1 MKTRTMRKAFLLA
14 GLLLFPRPT
23 FGEGE
28 GRWRLPV
35 GDHYSVMD
43 SPIESG
49 LRTSMGYSLN
59 PLLVHG
65 NFRYQ
70 TSFGERF
77 FLGGDVP
84 VRYTDGYFAGVVSP
98 RISLGTMYTNGGIR
112 GGLLLPSGHALK
124 GPAPWAAEG
133 EVTLGSFGSTK
144 AGAAV
149 AFGGTYRPRDPAF
162 QVKAGAYFGPV
173 SLEVARE
180 FGERSPF
187 ELILGAR
194 VGMLLPSVAIG
205 VGESGPAIR
214 GLLSVAVNRKEEAE
228 SPEPIVLAAPLP
240 PPEPQVVSIPDSVF
254 ANLGQVADVLLQRP
268 EILEVKVEVHVE
280 KAGTGIELAVQ
291 DYLESKGVGPERTK
305 VELVAPSENKWIDI
319 VIVRVSEEE

>member
-1 MKTRTMRKAFLLA
+1 MRKALLV

-49 LRTSMGYSLN
+49 LRTSAGYS
-59 PLLVHG
+59 PSLVHG

-70 TSFGERF
+70 TSLGERF

-98 RISLGTMYTNGGIR
+98 RVSLGTMYKNGVIR
-112 GGLLLPSGHALK
+112 GGLLLPSGHSLK

-133 EVTLGSFGSTK
+133 EVTFGSFGAK

-214 GLLSVAVNRKEEAE
+214 GLLSIAVNRKEEVE
-228 SPEPIVLAAPLP
+228 SPEPIVLAAPP

-254 ANLGQVADVLLQRP
+254 ANLGQVADVLMQRP
-268 EILEVKVEVHVE
+268 EILEVRVEVHTE
-280 KAGTGIELAVQ
+280 ETGTGIERAVQ
-291 DYLESKGVGPERTK
+291 DYLESRGVSPERTK

-319 VIVRVSEEE
+319 VIVRVRET